1 MQPATV
7 ESGRRHLCRG
17 WRSERRRH
25 QSEDHESKKSPRHSL
40 RATLLSHAGLNL
52 QVDNIEER
60 QALIEAHGGRLLQL
74 REPGGNVPDRVATFK
89 DFEGNGF
96 ELRHERPQVSS

>member
-7 ESGRRHLCRG
+7 ESGRRHLRRG

-25 QSEDHESKKSPRHSL
+25 PSEDHESKKSPRHSL
-40 RATLLSHAGLNL
+40 RAIQIALPILGSADAETPLSHAGLNL

-60 QALIEAHGGRLLQL
+60 QALIEAHGGQLLQL
-74 REPGGNVPDRVATFK
+74 REPGGNVPDRVAGSRDT
-89 DFEGNGF
+89 
-96 ELRHERPQVSS
+96 R